1 MASEVLY
8 GRTLLKPYFNL
19 QKFEDTIYNKPKIRA
34 ERIKRKRRI
43 RILDKSLVL
52 ACIILFLILSAYITA
67 IVMEQVKIYHKTN
80 EIKKLESML
89 SVRKKENAVRMD
101 AIKSEIKFDDLK
113 MKAYMEF
120 NMVTPTE
127 KSIIYFDKTDNGF
140 VRQYEDI
147 R

>member
-8 GRTLLKPYFNL
+8 GRDILKPYFNL
-19 QKFEDTIYNKPKIRA
+19 QKFEDTLYNKPKIRA
-34 ERIKRKRRI
+34 ERIKRKKRI
-43 RILDKSLVL
+43 RIVDRILVIL
-52 ACIILFLILSAYITA
+52 CIILLVILLAYTTM
-67 IVMEQVKIYHKTN
+67 IVMEQVKIYHRTN
-80 EIKKLESML
+80 DIKELETVL
-89 SVRKKENAVRMD
+89 KVKEKENAVIMD

-127 KSIIYFDKTDNGF
+127 KNIIYFDKTDNGF

>member
-8 GRTLLKPYFNL
+8 GRDILKPS
-19 QKFEDTIYNKPKIRA
+19 KIRA
-34 ERIKRKRRI
+34 ERIKRKKRI
-43 RILDKSLVL
+43 RIVDRILVIL
-52 ACIILFLILSAYITA
+52 CIILLVILSAYMTM
-67 IVMEQVKIYHKTN
+67 IVMEQVKIYHRTN
-80 EIKKLESML
+80 DIKELETVL
-89 SVRKKENAVRMD
+89 KVKEKENAVIMD

-127 KSIIYFDKTDNGF
+127 KNIIYFDKTDNGF

>member
-1 MASEVLY
+1 
-8 GRTLLKPYFNL
+8 
-19 QKFEDTIYNKPKIRA
+19 
-34 ERIKRKRRI
+34 
-43 RILDKSLVL
+43 
-52 ACIILFLILSAYITA
+52 
-67 IVMEQVKIYHKTN
+67 MEQVKIYHKTS

-89 SVRKKENAVRMD
+89 SVREKENAVRMD
-101 AIKSEIKFDDLK
+101 AIKNEIKFDDLK

>member
-34 ERIKRKRRI
+34 ERIKRKKRI
-43 RILDKSLVL
+43 RIVDRLLVL
-52 ACIILFLILSAYITA
+52 ACIVLFVILSLYISA
-67 IVMEQVKIYHKTN
+67 ITMEQVKIYHKTN
-80 EIKKLESML
+80 EIKKLEIML
-89 SVRKKENAVRMD
+89 NAREKENAVRMD

-127 KSIIYFDKTDNGF
+127 NNIIYFDRTDNGF

>member
-19 QKFEDTIYNKPKIRA
+19 QKFDDTIYNKPKIRA
-34 ERIKRKRRI
+34 ERIKRKKRI
-43 RILDKSLVL
+43 RIVDRLLVL
-52 ACIILFLILSAYITA
+52 TCIVLFVILSIYISA
-67 IVMEQVKIYHKTN
+67 ITMEQVKIFHKTN
-80 EIKKLESML
+80 EIKKLETML
-89 SVRKKENAVRMD
+89 NAREKENAVRMD

-127 KSIIYFDKTDNGF
+127 NNIIYFDRTDNGF

>member
-1 MASEVLY
+1 M
-8 GRTLLKPYFNL
+8 
-19 QKFEDTIYNKPKIRA
+19 
-34 ERIKRKRRI
+34 
-43 RILDKSLVL
+43 
-52 ACIILFLILSAYITA
+52 
-67 IVMEQVKIYHKTN
+67 IVMEQVKIYHRTN
-80 EIKKLESML
+80 DIKELETVL
-89 SVRKKENAVRMD
+89 KVKEKENAVIMD

-127 KSIIYFDKTDNGF
+127 KNIIYFDKTDNGF